1 MAENDFREIPTIE
14 QSMCFGCGPSNEHGI
29 KMKFYGNDKIIYSNV
44 IIPEHMIGWKNLV
57 HGGIISI
64 ILDDCM
70 GRCAMFHY
78 RKLVF
83 TKSMTINY
91 LKPVIAG
98 DMLKVESEIQEH
110 INDRDVSVLGKVFD
124 GKGKLCASSTST
136 VSMLD
141 TEFVKKLGIM
151 DDQDLKDFLYM
162 LNVRYDEAKNAS
174 L

>member
-1 MAENDFREIPTIE
+1 MDKSDFKEIPNME
-14 QSMCFGCGPSNEHGI
+14 QNMCFGCGPHNEHGLR
-29 KMKFYGNDKIIYSNV
+29 MKFYGNDKIVYSNIV
-44 IIPEHMIGWKNLV
+44 IPDYMIGWKNLV
-57 HGGIISI
+57 HGGIIST
-64 ILDDCM
+64 ILDECM
-70 GRCAMFHY
+70 VRCAMFQL
-78 RKLVF
+78 RKFGF
-83 TKSMTINY
+83 TKTMTINY